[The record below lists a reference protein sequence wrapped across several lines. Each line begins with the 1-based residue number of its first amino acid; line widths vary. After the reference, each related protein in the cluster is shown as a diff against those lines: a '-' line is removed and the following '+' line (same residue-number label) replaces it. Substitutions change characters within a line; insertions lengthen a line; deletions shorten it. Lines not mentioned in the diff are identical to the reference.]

1 MILMNKNNIDGST
14 ALVPKR
20 EEINYEEERRKQQK
34 KEMDLLNKRK
44 EKSLKNKLGIMLS
57 IGIVFSIGMI
67 LVLRFAY
74 ICNLRQQVIDTQN
87 QITTISRENENLK
100 VELLKYDNIKYIEKV
115 ATEKLNME
123 RPNLGHAVYCDLGT
137 KYFKQNTKENG
148 INKGKKISFI
158 EFIKSKLF

>member
-20 EEINYEEERRKQQK
+20 EEINYEEERKKQQK
-34 KEMDLLNKRK
+34 KELELLNKTK
-44 EKSLKNKLGIMLS
+44 EKSLKNKFKIILGIGM
-57 IGIVFSIGMI
+57 VFSIGMI

-87 QITTISRENENLK
+87 QITNIGKENENLK
-100 VELLKYDNIKYIEKV
+100 VELLKYDNIKYIEKI

-123 RPNLGHAVYCDLGT
+123 RPNLGNAVYCDLGT
-137 KYFKQNTKENG
+137 KYFKENTKADS
-148 INKGKKISFI
+148 INKGKKLSFI